1 MSLRK
6 RSSPAEGEFLFEI
19 DEQPLEECL
28 TALGGVPLLVR
39 TLRSLDVPG
48 HIRRHVAL
56 KKRQRGFDEATYV
69 ESFVVL
75 QAVGGDC
82 PDDFEVLREDA
93 GLSEML
99 GHELPSPEAARK
111 FLYQFHDP
119 RAITQAQQQLPLSR
133 VSAVPSETEPLR
145 GLAEVNQELVRE
157 FGRRCGQKIATVDL
171 DATIIESTKREAQP
185 TYEGSRGYQPMLAL
199 WAELDVV
206 VADQF
211 RDGNVPAIQ
220 DPLSVAQRA
229 FQALPEGVKE
239 YYFRGDAACYETG
252 LLDWLRDE
260 QRENGPQGF
269 VGFAVS
275 APMTKPLKEAIVAV
289 AEEKW
294 ETYRDDAEALLECA
308 PVDYYPGPPRADDY
322 REPLRYIAI
331 RVKRKQG
338 ELFADGSEAKYFAV
352 VTNLWDWSAR
362 RLLQWHR
369 EKQGSIEALHDVL
382 KNELAAGVMP
392 CGRFGANAAWLRLN
406 AITHNTLT
414 AMKRLA
420 LPPELLRAR
429 PKRLR
434 FLIFH
439 TPGKL
444 VHHARRVLLRLPRAW
459 RRFGGWR
466 WALEQLPLPAS

>member
-6 RSSPAEGEFLFEI
+6 RRSPAAGEFLFEI

-39 TLRSLDVPG
+39 ALRSLDVPG
-48 HIRRHVAL
+48 HVGCHVAI

-75 QAVGGDC
+75 QAVGGEC
-82 PDDFEVLREDA
+82 PDDFEALREDA

-99 GHELPSPEAARK
+99 GHDVPSPEAARK
-111 FLYQFHDP
+111 FLYQFHGP
-119 RAITQAQQQLPLSR
+119 QPNTRPQLPL
-133 VSAVPSETEPLR
+133 AGAIPAETEPLQ
-145 GLAEVNQELVRE
+145 GLAAVNQELVRE
-157 FGRRCGQKIATVDL
+157 LGRRCAQKIATIDL
-171 DATIIESTKREAQP
+171 DATIIASSKREAQP
-185 TYEGSRGYQPMLAL
+185 TYEGGRGYQPMLAL

-206 VADQF
+206 AADQF

-220 DPLSVAQRA
+220 EPLSVAQRA
-229 FQALPEGVKE
+229 FQALPETVE
-239 YYFRGDAACYETG
+239 EHYFRGDAACYEKQ

-260 QRENGPQGF
+260 KRENGPQGRI
-269 VGFAVS
+269 GFAVS
-275 APMTKPLKEAIVAV
+275 APMTKPLKEAILA
-289 AEEKW
+289 APAARW
-294 ETYRDDAEALLECA
+294 ETYREDAEALVECA
-308 PVDYYPGPPRADDY
+308 PVDYYPGPLRAEDY
-322 REPLRYIAI
+322 REPLRYIGI
-331 RVKRKQG
+331 RVQNKQG

-352 VTNLWDWSAR
+352 ATNLWDWSAR
-362 RLLQWHR
+362 RVLEWHR
-369 EKQGSIEALHDVL
+369 DKQGSIEALHDVL

-406 AITHNTLT
+406 AITHNVLT

-459 RRFGGWR
+459 RRFSSWR
-466 WALEQLPLPAS
+466 WALQKLPLPAS